1 MPQILI
7 IADDLTG
14 AADAGARFAHAGLL
28 TLVALAP
35 AAQCPQ
41 SDVLVVSTES
51 RHLAPDEAATRARLV
66 ASRIQRECKEKELS
80 CIYKKIDSTLRGH
93 PEPELVAI
101 MDALDLERA
110 LVAPAFPAQG
120 RTTLSGRQQV
130 NGVPIERTPFGQD
143 VHSSD
148 LRVLFDTGSGG
159 RPVRLIELKAVRLGS
174 EAVCQV
180 LRATGPG
187 VVVADAETDADLT
200 ALARA
205 ALTCGVR
212 LLCGSAGL
220 ARALV
225 DLSLYVPA
233 AAAPLLPAR
242 LPGPILV
249 VAGSR
254 HPHTARQVEVARER
268 GALVVRP
275 DSGLLRADGGQAVQ
289 QTTENVRSY
298 LAGGQNV
305 ILTLASLGD
314 SPLGGQVVAA
324 RLAQVAQG
332 LAAERRVGGLI
343 LTGGDIAAAVCA
355 ALEASAFWL
364 RGEVQPGIAW
374 GVLIGGLLPGL
385 PIVTKA
391 GAFGANDALTVAIN
405 HLDAVKANQPA
416 GRPSN

>member
-1 MPQILI
+1 MPQIFI

-14 AADAGARFAHAGLL
+14 AADTGARFAYAGLL

-51 RHLAPDEAATRARLV
+51 RHLAADEAATRARLV
-66 ASRIQRECKEKELS
+66 AGRLQREWEEREPGCL
-80 CIYKKIDSTLRGH
+80 YKKIDSTLRGH
-93 PEPELVAI
+93 PGPELAAI
-101 MDALDLERA
+101 MDVLGLERA

-120 RTTLSGRQQV
+120 RTTLGGRQQV
-130 NGVPIERTPFGQD
+130 NGMPIERTPFGQE
-143 VHSSD
+143 VRSSD
-148 LRVLFDTGSGG
+148 LRALFDTGSGD
-159 RPVRLIELKAVRLGS
+159 RPVRLVELKAVRLGS

-180 LRATGPG
+180 LRASGPG
-187 VVVADAETDADLT
+187 VVVADAETDADLI

-205 ALTCGVR
+205 ALTCGVP

-220 ARALV
+220 ARALA

-233 AAAPLLPAR
+233 AAVPLLSAR
-242 LPGPILV
+242 PPGPILV

-254 HPHTARQVEVARER
+254 HPRTVRQVEVAREW

-275 DSGLLRADGGQAVQ
+275 ESGLLRADGGQAVQ
-289 QTTENVRSY
+289 QTMESVISY
-298 LAGGQNV
+298 LDGGQNV
-305 ILTLASLGD
+305 ILTPASLGD

-332 LAAERRVGGLI
+332 LAAERRVGGLV

-355 ALEASAFWL
+355 ALEAPALWL

-385 PIVTKA
+385 PIATKA
-391 GAFGANDALTVAIN
+391 GGFGADDALAVAIN
-405 HLDAVKANQPA
+405 HLGAAKANQPA
-416 GRPSN
+416 GQPSN